1 MEGAVGG
8 RAGKGREG
16 TGRAGTGRAGTGW
29 CSEDWV
35 LGCGATEVECLSHLL
50 RNRIWIKLVRD
61 SRVMLIMEFM
71 VILTVLV
78 M

>member
-8 RAGKGREG
+8 REGKGRG
-16 TGRAGTGRAGTGW
+16 GAVSIGYWGA
-29 CSEDWV
+29 
-35 LGCGATEVECLSHLL
+35 GATEVECLSHLL